1 MLRTLVATAGHV
13 DHGKTRLI
21 EALTGIDCDRWQ
33 EEKDRGITIDLGFAH
48 LVRKDLQ
55 IGFVDVPGHE
65 RFVHN
70 ALAGLGGIGLV
81 LLVVAADEGVQPQTR
96 EHSAI
101 CSLLGID
108 RAVVALTKIDLVD
121 DDLRELGTLEVEEHL
136 AETPWAGA
144 PVIPVS
150 AVTGEGLESLEAAL
164 LQTARQAAESVP
176 SGGRP
181 VRLPI
186 DRSFHLKGLGA
197 VVTGSLVW
205 GRIAVQQ
212 ELRLLP
218 LDRAVRIRSLQV
230 HGEDREE
237 AFPGER
243 TSAQI
248 SGVDLAELSRG
259 QQLITPESLRPDRRL
274 LARYRLLAEGDELRG
289 WTEIRFHLYS
299 QEVLGRARSLS
310 PEGIAPGDLGL
321 IEIRTRD
328 PVVAVRGDRFVLRRP
343 SPMTTLGGGEILDP
357 AWRRL
362 PTGVRKDFA
371 RRLAGDRTEAL
382 RAWVELAG
390 EGGTTSDE
398 LAMRLGETRGALDD
412 ELAGLEQRG
421 HFLSVRDK
429 GSGTRWLAPAVV
441 QRVRDR
447 ARRVLERY
455 FDEHRLAEGLS
466 KAEAARR
473 ILRGRGRNLAEA
485 YFRWL
490 EAEDVLELRG
500 DRVSLPGRT
509 PELTEEESSLARR
522 IRDRYEA
529 EGLTPGSPTEIAE
542 SLGAKPQIF
551 EGVSGYLLERG
562 DLLRLPG
569 GLLLARSVFD
579 RLARDLQESDWERFT
594 VADFKDR
601 FDLSRKWAIPLL
613 EQLDSEG
620 VTRRVGD
627 GRMIR

>member
-48 LVRKDLQ
+48 LTRDDLQ
-55 IGFVDVPGHE
+55 LGFVDVPGHE

-81 LLVVAADEGVQPQTR
+81 LLVVAADEGVEPQTR

-101 CSLLGID
+101 CSLLGIQ

-121 DDLRELGTLEVEEHL
+121 DDLRELATLDVEDHL
-136 AETPWAGA
+136 AGTPWSEA
-144 PVIPVS
+144 PIVPVS
-150 AVTGEGLESLEAAL
+150 AVTGEGVETLETILVE
-164 LQTARQAAESVP
+164 TARDAAGEGP
-176 SGGRP
+176 PADRP

-205 GRIAVQQ
+205 GRVAVRD
-212 ELRLLP
+212 ELQLLP
-218 LDRAVRIRSLQV
+218 LDRTIRVRSLQV

-237 AFPGER
+237 AHPGER
-243 TSAQI
+243 TSAQV
-248 SGVDLAELSRG
+248 SGIDLEELSRG
-259 QQLITPESLRPDRRL
+259 QQLVTPGSLRPDRRL
-274 LARYRLLAEGDELRG
+274 LARYRLLPEGDELRG
-289 WTEIRFHLYS
+289 WTQIRFHLYS
-299 QEVLGRARSLS
+299 QEVLGRARALS
-310 PEGIAPGDLGL
+310 EDGLAPGDRGL

-328 PVVAVRGDRFVLRRP
+328 PVVAVRGDRFILRRP

-357 AWRRL
+357 GWRRL
-362 PTGVRKDFA
+362 PPKVRERFA
-371 RRLAGDRTEAL
+371 RRLAGDRTRAL
-382 RAWVELAG
+382 RTWVELAG
-390 EGGTTSDE
+390 EGGTSAEE
-398 LAMRLGETRGALDD
+398 LSMRLEESGEALEEELRSLEREGAL
-412 ELAGLEQRG
+412 
-421 HFLSVRDK
+421 LSVRDK
-429 GSGTRWLAPAVV
+429 GGTDRWLAPAIV
-441 QRVRDR
+441 QKVRDR
-447 ARRVLERY
+447 ARRVLDRH
-455 FDEHRLAEGLS
+455 FDENRLTESLS

-473 ILRGRGRNLAEA
+473 ILRGRGRELAEA

-490 EAEDVLELRG
+490 EADGILELRG
-500 DRVSLPGRT
+500 DRVSRPGRSA
-509 PELTEEESSLARR
+509 ELTEEESSLARR
-522 IRDRYEA
+522 IRERYEA
-529 EGLTPGSPTEIAE
+529 EGLTPGSPQEIARRLD
-542 SLGAKPQIF
+542 SKPQIF
-551 EGVSGYLLERG
+551 EGVAGYLLEQG

-569 GLLLARSVFD
+569 GLLLSRTVFD
-579 RLARDLQESDWERFT
+579 RLVAELRDTGWERFT
-594 VADFKDR
+594 VSDFKER
-601 FDLSRKWAIPLL
+601 FGLTRKWAIPLL